1 MKLLVVNGPNIN
13 LLGLREKE
21 IYGAQTYESLL
32 DYIRQACQEAGVE
45 ADFFQSN
52 HEGAIVDAIQD
63 AYGKYQG
70 IVINPAAY
78 THTSVAILD
87 ALKAVSIPAVEVHLS
102 DIYQREPF
110 RHVSYAGMACV
121 KSFYGLGF
129 EGYRK
134 AIFFLKELSE
144 GQA

>member
-32 DYIRQACQEAGVE
+32 DYIRQACREAGVE

-63 AYGKYQG
+63 AYG

>member
-1 MKLLVVNGPNIN
+1 MKLLVINGPNIN
-13 LLGLREKE
+13 LLGVREKE

-32 DYIRQACQEAGVE
+32 DYIRQVCDQAGVE

-52 HEGAIVDAIQD
+52 HEGAIVDAIQA
-63 AYGKYQG
+63 AYGNYQG

-102 DIYQREPF
+102 DIYHREPF

-129 EGYRK
+129 EGYRQ
-134 AIFFLKELSE
+134 AVLFLKEQE
-144 GQA
+144 EAQP

>member
-1 MKLLVVNGPNIN
+1 M
-13 LLGLREKE
+13 
-21 IYGAQTYESLL
+21 
-32 DYIRQACQEAGVE
+32 
-45 ADFFQSN
+45 
-52 HEGAIVDAIQD
+52 
-63 AYGKYQG
+63 
-70 IVINPAAY
+70 
-78 THTSVAILD
+78 
-87 ALKAVSIPAVEVHLS
+87 SIPAVEVHLS